1 MAWIKTRQFLL
12 DSCTAFEHLLIRL
25 LPLPPSWVIPS
36 HSFLR
41 DTGFSYID
49 WKPRSQRSWCRMADN
64 TIASNSFCSTVQTE
78 AAFSVILLN
87 PHIRCIPPDTHTQTQ
102 ITLRISDTVCYSF
115 PHLRGQLLWYFSV
128 GFFKADPLLK
138 TSILNGVQGQSSSH
152 FYWRNKSSWATE
164 WRSLKFLGAILD
176 VWFKCAQCTI
186 WAPSCDLNACLFF
199 TFHGCYCGITATWK
213 GAIKYLTL

>member
-1 MAWIKTRQFLL
+1 MVWIKTRQFLL
-12 DSCTAFEHLLIRL
+12 DSCTAFEHLLTRL

-36 HSFLR
+36 HSFLW

-87 PHIRCIPPDTHTQTQ
+87 PHIRCIPPPPPDIQTQ

-115 PHLRGQLLWYFSV
+115 PHPWGQLLWYFSM
-128 GFFKADPLLK
+128 GFFKADLLLK
-138 TSILNGVQGQSSSH
+138 TSVLNGVQGQSSPR
-152 FYWRNKSSWATE
+152 FWWRNKSISATE
-164 WRSLKFLGAILD
+164 WCSLKCLGAILD
-176 VWFKCAQCTI
+176 V
-186 WAPSCDLNACLFF
+186 
-199 TFHGCYCGITATWK
+199 
-213 GAIKYLTL
+213 